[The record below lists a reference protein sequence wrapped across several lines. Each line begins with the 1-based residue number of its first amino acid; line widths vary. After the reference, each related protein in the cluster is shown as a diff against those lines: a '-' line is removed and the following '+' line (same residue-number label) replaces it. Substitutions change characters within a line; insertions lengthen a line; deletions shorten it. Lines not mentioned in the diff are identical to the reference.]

1 MSLASKWQNWGSH
14 QLCLGP
20 TWFLFLPWAPQTT
33 GTGYP
38 LGLWFNWCTTQG
50 WGRRQLSCRVHYAWL
65 QASSSAIFF
74 SSTLAPSFSKD
85 AGVTCCLGPS
95 MMGKWPGKSSVNFH
109 ISVNLWLSHDLFTF
123 EKSEIIALDFFKMQ
137 GIIKE
142 RNMIYWSWMGNPRQ
156 K

>member
-50 WGRRQLSCRVHYAWL
+50 WGRRQLSCWVHYAWL

-74 SSTLAPSFSKD
+74 SSMLWPLPRISYSPIQQNSTLFILKASFP
-85 AGVTCCLGPS
+85 L
-95 MMGKWPGKSSVNFH
+95 
-109 ISVNLWLSHDLFTF
+109 NLSRSLALSDRTNSTLCIGAIQHCSCGTLFTPVIGTDHSVLYF
-123 EKSEIIALDFFKMQ
+123 IGCWRF
-137 GIIKE
+137 
-142 RNMIYWSWMGNPRQ
+142 
-156 K
+156 